1 MDAARQQV
9 AEFHRQI
16 GASIAPQ
23 PRLLAHDKKDAADAQ
38 AKMRE
43 LLLYLQE
50 HRQEG
55 DELQLRL
62 CLALEELTEWV
73 EAHVADDLVAA
84 ADAWGDRAYVLLGD
98 AVSAGMPAEAIFQEV
113 HRSNLSKR
121 LANSKNGK
129 GVKDEQFQPPDLDS
143 VLRQHRPL
151 E

>member
-23 PRLLAHDKKDAADAQ
+23 PRLLPHDKKDAADAQ

-73 EAHVADDLVAA
+73 EAHVADDLIAA

-98 AVSAGMPAEAIFQEV
+98 AVSADMPAEAIFHEV

-121 LANSKNGK
+121 QANSKNGK
-129 GVKDEQFQPPDLDS
+129 GVKDGQFQPPDLGS